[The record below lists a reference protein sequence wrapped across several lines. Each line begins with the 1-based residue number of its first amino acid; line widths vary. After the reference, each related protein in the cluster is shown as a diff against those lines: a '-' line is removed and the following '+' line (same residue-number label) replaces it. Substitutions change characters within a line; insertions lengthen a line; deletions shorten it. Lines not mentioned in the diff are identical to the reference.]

1 MSNPKFFKPSQGN
14 SFQSNEWS
22 FQQKEALV
30 GKQIENIFIGKV
42 DLIQVLQFAFYI
54 YPCKKLVCFGA
65 RIIKCINLLGV
76 CVGDI

>member
-22 FQQKEALV
+22 FQQKEALM
-30 GKQIENIFIGKV
+30 GKQIENIFIEKV
-42 DLIQVLQFAFYI
+42 DLIKVLQFAFYI
-54 YPCKKLVCFGA
+54 FPCKKLVCFGE